1 MSFWQREYE
10 CYIIL
15 GSCGTPWLY
24 SEWMPFTE
32 LLSPITKA
40 CRDKGLL
47 RVSQM
52 DSATKKWLKYG
63 RTEWRP
69 EHHTKWTHGSPA
81 TSGKDSTWGFYF
93 VEASFPSL
101 PQCEKDGRP
110 PDLYFVVL
118 NEAFSM
124 RERSP
129 AFNPRF
135 FFALASDLQA
145 SIHDGLRQAVLT
157 LASQY
162 QSILKG
168 TIHRPW
174 GTPFGS
180 GFTNAIQDISFTGL
194 FKVGNYHARPVTF
207 ETLVESWKEI

>member
-110 PDLYFVVL
+110 PDLYFVV
-118 NEAFSM
+118 
-124 RERSP
+124 
-129 AFNPRF
+129 
-135 FFALASDLQA
+135 
-145 SIHDGLRQAVLT
+145 
-157 LASQY
+157 
-162 QSILKG
+162 
-168 TIHRPW
+168 
-174 GTPFGS
+174 
-180 GFTNAIQDISFTGL
+180 
-194 FKVGNYHARPVTF
+194 
-207 ETLVESWKEI
+207 